1 MIGRQLDLFGGAPK
15 PPKNI
20 VIEDEPVVQEPEILA
35 PEPLIPELD
44 TADAE
49 PENMAGPVL
58 EGAGVHVQLPSV
70 DYEEPFFLEEESPF
84 AADKGMEVFK
94 LNESLEDYTLEEAI
108 AAELVADAL
117 PENKWETGDNN
128 VVESGVEKKEDAPL
142 EWDSELPGSE
152 PAKEETDLEESEP
165 EEPEPEEP
173 GLEEPGLE
181 DPVVEEP
188 EPDEPELEEP
198 VIEEPEPEEPEL
210 EEPVLEEPEPEE
222 SEPEEPAMEEP
233 AAAFLQAETA
243 SEAGE
248 ALLQDEALT
257 QVATVS
263 EPEGQEPFDAAV
275 EIIADEPDRVTGE
288 EQDSEP
294 SLAQLERLDEI
305 PEESFEKLMLKPEPE
320 QVEEIH
326 EPFPEVLAISLEAEV
341 HDGIEVGPLNIPSDQ
356 ALYSRQYYTMRETA
370 NMFNVN
376 QSLLRYWENEFD
388 ILKPKKNRKGDRYFR
403 PDDIK
408 NLELIYHLLRVRK
421 FTISGA
427 KDYLKNKAKSLD
439 TFVMVQRLEKLKL
452 FLQEIKVHA

>member
-1 MIGRQLDLFGGAPK
+1 MKKWRENGNLHTIMIGRQLDLFGGAPK

-49 PENMAGPVL
+49 PENMAGTVL

-128 VVESGVEKKEDAPL
+128 VVESGVEKKEDAPF
-142 EWDSELPGSE
+142 EWDSELPDSE
-152 PAKEETDLEESEP
+152 PAKEETDLEEF
-165 EEPEPEEP
+165 
-173 GLEEPGLE
+173 
-181 DPVVEEP
+181 
-188 EPDEPELEEP
+188 
-198 VIEEPEPEEPEL
+198 
-210 EEPVLEEPEPEE
+210 
-222 SEPEEPAMEEP
+222 EPEEPAMEEP

-243 SEAGE
+243 SVAGE

>member
-1 MIGRQLDLFGGAPK
+1 MKKWRENGNLHTIMIGRQLDLFGGAPK

-49 PENMAGPVL
+49 PENMAGTVL

-152 PAKEETDLEESEP
+152 PAKEETDLEEF
-165 EEPEPEEP
+165 
-173 GLEEPGLE
+173 
-181 DPVVEEP
+181 
-188 EPDEPELEEP
+188 
-198 VIEEPEPEEPEL
+198 
-210 EEPVLEEPEPEE
+210 
-222 SEPEEPAMEEP
+222 EPEEPAMEEP

-243 SEAGE
+243 SVAGE

-275 EIIADEPDRVTGE
+275 EIIADEPDWVTGE